1 MRIPA
6 FKGNEMPNFGW
17 KCFIGS
23 FLFSLAAVFASTKV
37 YLLLPIEHQNP
48 VEKTAFE
55 DIETKNID
63 LFADNEESNPI
74 VEKFNEINNKQAK
87 IAAIQD
93 IAPTTDTQK
102 SVQSDVSVA
111 DKEDKPIEISSLS
124 SDVLYAPD
132 EDMSEISVTDADNSA
147 NKDIDEAPEISEN
160 QETNPVNS
168 NSFEQ
173 AILVDDTEDESLQI
187 ADASE
192 AKPFT
197 IPLLHNFQVAAQKV
211 EVSNEAANS
220 QVALASNNV
229 LIQNIGTENKIA
241 AASGEPNNLVPDT
254 AENDS
259 DPWEVA
265 AVGNSHI
272 TKNKIDSF
280 TSDGNKTMEALD
292 QDKLAE
298 AKSPNEKQVAYKMV
312 KNILIPIPEDIANDE
327 NLTPQLSYSEENK
340 KLSEKLQKEGI
351 LDPPTP
357 IKEEIKNKEETTT
370 TPVPL
375 TSNQSENKLSE
386 PSLTDSI
393 AAWFSSNP
401 SSDNNSTNN
410 KADKDKDKDKNK
422 NKKEESSS
430 STFSKLLGLG
440 AKKDNNIAPSELKL
454 AFQPN
459 RAEISGQTLDWLK
472 AFSLNAV
479 NNENVFVEI
488 RIDGS
493 SSFELQQKRLN
504 LLYSI
509 LVNNGVDYN
518 KINIIFTD
526 REPNS
531 FIIRNVR
538 YASEDDAI
546 NVHKKAYNPWY

>member
-93 IAPTTDTQK
+93 IAPTTDTPK

-111 DKEDKPIEISSLS
+111 DKEDKSIEISSLS

-132 EDMSEISVTDADNSA
+132 EDMSEISVADDDNSA

-192 AKPFT
+192 ARPFT

-351 LDPPTP
+351 LNPPTP

-375 TSNQSENKLSE
+375 TNNQSENKLSE
-386 PSLTDSI
+386 SSLTDSI

-410 KADKDKDKDKNK
+410 KADKDKDK
-422 NKKEESSS
+422 NKKEESSG

-479 NNENVFVEI
+479 NNENVFIEI

>member
-1 MRIPA
+1 
-6 FKGNEMPNFGW
+6 MPNFGW

-93 IAPTTDTQK
+93 IAPTTDTPK

-111 DKEDKPIEISSLS
+111 DKEDKSIEISSLS

-132 EDMSEISVTDADNSA
+132 EDMSEISVADDDNSA

-192 AKPFT
+192 ARPFT

-351 LDPPTP
+351 LNPPTP

-375 TSNQSENKLSE
+375 TNNQSENKLSE
-386 PSLTDSI
+386 SSLTDSI

-410 KADKDKDKDKNK
+410 KADKDKDK
-422 NKKEESSS
+422 NKKEESSG

-479 NNENVFVEI
+479 NNENVFIEI

>member
-1 MRIPA
+1 
-6 FKGNEMPNFGW
+6 MPNFGW

-93 IAPTTDTQK
+93 IAPTTDTPK

-160 QETNPVNS
+160 QETNPVNN

-192 AKPFT
+192 ARPFT

-272 TKNKIDSF
+272 TKNQIDSF

-351 LDPPTP
+351 LNPPTP

-375 TSNQSENKLSE
+375 TNNQSENKLSE

-401 SSDNNSTNN
+401 SSDNSSTNN
-410 KADKDKDKDKNK
+410 KADKDKDKDK

>member
-1 MRIPA
+1 
-6 FKGNEMPNFGW
+6 MPNFGW

-93 IAPTTDTQK
+93 IAPTTDTPK

-192 AKPFT
+192 ARPFT

-280 TSDGNKTMEALD
+280 TGDGNKTMEALD

-351 LDPPTP
+351 LNPPTP
-357 IKEEIKNKEETTT
+357 IKEETKNKEETTT

-375 TSNQSENKLSE
+375 TNNQSENKLSE

-422 NKKEESSS
+422 KEESSS

-454 AFQPN
+454 AFQPD

-538 YASEDDAI
+538 YASEEDAI
-546 NVHKKAYNPWY
+546 NAHKKAYNPWY

>member
-1 MRIPA
+1 
-6 FKGNEMPNFGW
+6 MPNFGW

-48 VEKTAFE
+48 VEKPAFE

-160 QETNPVNS
+160 QETNSVNS

-192 AKPFT
+192 ARPFT

-280 TSDGNKTMEALD
+280 TNDENKTMEALD

-351 LDPPTP
+351 LNPPTP
-357 IKEEIKNKEETTT
+357 IKEETKNKEETTT

-375 TSNQSENKLSE
+375 TNNQSENKLSE

-401 SSDNNSTNN
+401 SSDNSSTNN
-410 KADKDKDKDKNK
+410 KADKDKDKDK

>member
-1 MRIPA
+1 
-6 FKGNEMPNFGW
+6 MPNFGW

-48 VEKTAFE
+48 VEKPAFE

-63 LFADNEESNPI
+63 LFADNEEANPI
-74 VEKFNEINNKQAK
+74 VEKFNEINNNQAQM
-87 IAAIQD
+87 AALQD
-93 IAPTTDTQK
+93 ISSTTEKQK
-102 SVQSDVSVA
+102 NVQA
-111 DKEDKPIEISSLS
+111 DISATDEEAKSLELSSLS

-132 EDMSEISVTDADNSA
+132 EDTSEVSVSDTDNSA
-147 NKDIDEAPEISEN
+147 NDDITEMPEVSEN
-160 QETNPVNS
+160 QETDSMNSTSSEHAISVENP
-168 NSFEQ
+168 
-173 AILVDDTEDESLQI
+173 EDEDLQI
-187 ADASE
+187 ADAAE

-197 IPLLHNFQVAAQKV
+197 IPLMHNFQVAAQKV
-211 EVSNEAANS
+211 EISNEAANS

-241 AASGEPNNLVPDT
+241 SASGEPSNLVSDT
-254 AENDS
+254 TENDS

-280 TSDGNKTMEALD
+280 TNDENKTMEALD
-292 QDKLAE
+292 QDKIAE

-351 LDPPTP
+351 LNPPAPT
-357 IKEEIKNKEETTT
+357 KEETKNKEETPT

-375 TSNQSENKLSE
+375 ANNQSENKPSE

-393 AAWFSSNP
+393 AAWFSS
-401 SSDNNSTNN
+401 SSASDNNSANN
-410 KADKDKDKDKNK
+410 KKDKDK
-422 NKKEESSS
+422 KEENSGSA
-430 STFSKLLGLG
+430 FSKLLGLG
-440 AKKDNNIAPSELKL
+440 AKKDSNIAPSELKL

-459 RAEISGQTLDWLK
+459 RAEISGQTLDWIK

-538 YASEDDAI
+538 YASEEDAI
-546 NVHKKAYNPWY
+546 NAHKKAYNPWY

>member
-1 MRIPA
+1 
-6 FKGNEMPNFGW
+6 MPNFGW

-48 VEKTAFE
+48 VEKPAFE

-63 LFADNEESNPI
+63 LFADNEEANPI
-74 VEKFNEINNKQAK
+74 VEKFNEINNNQAQM
-87 IAAIQD
+87 AALQD
-93 IAPTTDTQK
+93 ISSTTEKQK
-102 SVQSDVSVA
+102 NVQA
-111 DKEDKPIEISSLS
+111 DISATDEEAKPLEISSLS

-132 EDMSEISVTDADNSA
+132 EDTSEVSVSDTDNSA
-147 NKDIDEAPEISEN
+147 NDDITETPEVSEN
-160 QETNPVNS
+160 QETDSMNSTSSEHAISVENP
-168 NSFEQ
+168 
-173 AILVDDTEDESLQI
+173 EDEDLQI
-187 ADASE
+187 ADAAE

-197 IPLLHNFQVAAQKV
+197 IPLMHNFQVAAQKV
-211 EVSNEAANS
+211 EISNEAANS

-241 AASGEPNNLVPDT
+241 SASGEPSNLVSDT
-254 AENDS
+254 TENDS

-280 TSDGNKTMEALD
+280 TNGENKTMEALD

-351 LDPPTP
+351 LNPPAPT
-357 IKEEIKNKEETTT
+357 KEETKNKEETPT

-375 TSNQSENKLSE
+375 ANNQSENKPSE

-393 AAWFSSNP
+393 AAWFSS
-401 SSDNNSTNN
+401 SSASDNNSASN
-410 KADKDKDKDKNK
+410 KKDKDK
-422 NKKEESSS
+422 KEENSGSA
-430 STFSKLLGLG
+430 FSKLLGLG
-440 AKKDNNIAPSELKL
+440 AKKDSNIAPSELKL

-459 RAEISGQTLDWLK
+459 RAEISGQTLDWIK

-538 YASEDDAI
+538 YTSEEDAI
-546 NVHKKAYNPWY
+546 NAHKKAYNPWY

>member
-1 MRIPA
+1 
-6 FKGNEMPNFGW
+6 MPNFGW

>member
-1 MRIPA
+1 
-6 FKGNEMPNFGW
+6 MPNFGW

-48 VEKTAFE
+48 VEKPAFE

-93 IAPTTDTQK
+93 IAPTADTPK

-192 AKPFT
+192 ARPFT

-254 AENDS
+254 AENDY

-351 LDPPTP
+351 LNPPTP
-357 IKEEIKNKEETTT
+357 IKEETKNKEETTT

-401 SSDNNSTNN
+401 SSDNSSTNN
-410 KADKDKDKDKNK
+410 KADKDKDKDK